1 MEIDV
6 LGKALNFRNF
16 KSLKAKTVLQSN
28 TLLML
33 AKYMVKGRNSN
44 KVEQE
49 GELGSPQEGPS
60 SKKDQA
66 EQLRDAAKRQE
77 RSKASAGKKRSTGSA
92 GHPNDE
98 DDLNDPGKDG
108 DPSRKRSKKRA
119 NESGLKFACPFFKH
133 DPERYKTTRSCMG
146 PGWTNRTHLQVTL
159 RTAI

>member
-6 LGKALNFRNF
+6 LGKALNFRSF

-33 AKYMVKGRNSN
+33 AKYMVKGRNCN

-66 EQLRDAAKRQE
+66 EQLRDAAKCQE
-77 RSKASAGKKRSTGSA
+77 RSNASAGKKRSTGSA

-108 DPSRKRSKKRA
+108 DTSRKRSKKRA

-146 PGWTNRTHLQVTL
+146 PGWTNVHRVK
-159 RTAI
+159 